1 MVEIFNLL
9 KTTLL
14 INNLELQLEIWI
26 LQSSKGRKL
35 NRSFELSMNSQM
47 GHTDMDN
54 TKSTGEIG

>member
-47 GHTDMDN
+47 GHTDTDN
-54 TKSTGEIG
+54 TKSKGEIG